1 MHQTRN
7 WAAPHRQPSTPV
19 DVHNLISVISTP
31 AEIINYILQSVR
43 SGEQLVCF
51 PWDMNHIYLSSSYLT
66 CFIGQ
71 QSPPGNQQN
80 ANKN

>member
-51 PWDMNHIYLSSSYLT
+51 P
-66 CFIGQ
+66 
-71 QSPPGNQQN
+71 
-80 ANKN
+80 